1 MLFCLNITR
10 IPLKILQRLTSQCQN
25 GFPVGWASGG
35 TYCEGR
41 DCIGGKSRAGA
52 VLGDVVI
59 VSKNVGR
66 ADAMVEA
73 GCWQA
78 CYGGGSNTT
87 DRRRTVDPM
96 HRLRAWACF
105 VQS

>member
-10 IPLKILQRLTSQCQN
+10 IPLNNLQRLTTQCQN
-25 GFPVGWASGG
+25 GFPVGGASGE
-35 TYCEGR
+35 TYCESR
-41 DCIGGKSRAGA
+41 DCIAGKSGAGT

-78 CYGGGSNTT
+78 T